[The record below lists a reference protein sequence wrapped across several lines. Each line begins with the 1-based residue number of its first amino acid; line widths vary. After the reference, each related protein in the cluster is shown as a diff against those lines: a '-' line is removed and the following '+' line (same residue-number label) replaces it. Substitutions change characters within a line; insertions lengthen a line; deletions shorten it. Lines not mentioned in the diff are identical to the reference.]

1 MELISYQIN
10 SDTNTWLQEQ
20 PNGDWYHTD
29 TDMLMHEAVVRKYYS
44 EALEIKELR
53 DIEADNQQQRD
64 VGFGMN
70 GRPM

>member
-10 SDTNTWLQEQ
+10 PDTNTWLQEQ
-20 PNGDWYHTD
+20 LDGRWYHTD
-29 TDMLMHEAVVRKYYS
+29 TDMILSEEVVKKYYP

-70 GRPM
+70 GRP